1 MIDIIS
7 LVQLYMRKC
16 VLSTLITKIKHN
28 NFASSQE
35 GQGIVPNPEE
45 TDGFLVRSKI
55 NMVAKNINKKWK
67 VEM

>member
-16 VLSTLITKIKHN
+16 VLSTLITKIKHK

-35 GQGIVPNPEE
+35 GQDIVPNPEE
-45 TDGFLVRSKI
+45 TDGFIVRSKI
-55 NMVAKNINKKWK
+55 NMVAKSINKK
-67 VEM
+67 